1 MKKIRL
7 IISREYLTRVKQ
19 KSFIIMTIIGP
30 ILFAALFIAPAWIA
44 SMEDTDVKTIA
55 VVDSSKVFYKRVDS
69 TNVIQKRIADTDY
82 IKFVFL
88 ENTTLNDVR
97 ASFAKSDY
105 YAVLYIL
112 PSITYEPSAVH
123 LFSEKQPSFAVKN
136 YIASSMEKELKN
148 QKLRAAGIN
157 DDILKSIKS
166 DVSIRTIQWTEDGKE
181 KEASTEIAMGV
192 GYASG
197 FLIYFFIFM
206 FGSQVMRG
214 VIEEKSS
221 RIVEIIISSAR
232 PFELM
237 MGKIVGVALVGLT
250 QFLLWIVLTFAII
263 AGVKTIAFPELGA
276 KNAQEIVA
284 QQAATQDL
292 FAENMPEQAQ
302 MASAQESMDGLQS
315 VFKELESFDYGLVIG
330 MFIFFFIGGYLLYG
344 SLFAA
349 IGSAVDNEAD
359 TQQFMFPITIPLI
372 LAIFVMM
379 NAIQTPE
386 SPVAF
391 WFSIIPLTS
400 PVVMMVRIP
409 FGVPVWELAL
419 SMGLLVLTF
428 IFTTWLAGKIYRTGI
443 LMYGKKINYKELW
456 KWIRYKY

>member
-1 MKKIRL
+1 MNKTGL
-7 IISREYLTRVKQ
+7 IISREYMTRVKK
-19 KSFIIMTIIGP
+19 KSFIVMTILGP

-44 SMEDTDVKTIA
+44 SMEDTEVKTVA
-55 VVDSSKVFYKRVDS
+55 VLDSSKVFLNK
-69 TNVIQKRIADTDY
+69 IQDTDY
-82 IKFVFL
+82 IKFKYL
-88 ENTTLNDVR
+88 ENTKLDDLR
-97 ASFAKSDY
+97 KSFSHSEY
-105 YAVLYIL
+105 YAILHIL

-123 LFSEKQPSFAVKN
+123 LFSVKQPSFAVKN

-157 DDILKSIKS
+157 EDVLKSIKS
-166 DVSIRTIQWTEDGKE
+166 DVSIRTIQWTEDGEE
-181 KEASTEIAMGV
+181 KESSTEIAMGV
-192 GYASG
+192 GYVGG

-250 QFLLWIVLTFAII
+250 QFLLWIVLTFAIV
-263 AGVKTIAFPELGA
+263 AGVKAVAFPQMGT
-276 KNAQEIVA
+276 KNAQEVVA
-284 QQAATQDL
+284 QDMFAAAGQ
-292 FAENMPEQAQ
+292 NMPEAQ
-302 MASAQESMDGLQS
+302 QIIQDQQKMQEFEDIFNKLKT
-315 VFKELESFDYGLVIG
+315 VNYGLMIG
-330 MFIFFFIGGYLLYG
+330 AFIFFFIGGYLLYG

-359 TQQFMFPITIPLI
+359 TQQFMLPITIPLI
-372 LAIFVMM
+372 LAMFVMM
-379 NAIQTPE
+379 NAIQNPE

-391 WFSIIPLTS
+391 WFSIIPFTS

-409 FGVPVWELAL
+409 FGVPYWEVAL